1 MGDTA
6 AGKYLSPESNPW
18 LKASYDR
25 AAENILPEIDT
36 SAIQSGRYGGS
47 SWALRKG
54 RAEADLAA
62 GIYGPAYEQERNR
75 QFGAQQYLTGL
86 GEDITQQERNRQFGA
101 QQYIT
106 GLGEQARQGERGYQV
121 GAQQY
126 MTGLGEDA
134 FQQERARQ
142 FGAQQYATGLG
153 EQARQ
158 GERGYQVGAQQ
169 YLTGLGEDTYQ
180 RERERQFGAQQYL
193 TGLGEQATQFGLS
206 QRMQAAGML
215 PGLAQQQQNM
225 AYQNAAALGSVGAQE
240 QGYQQSLMNADKAK
254 YDYNQMAPWQLAQL
268 YASLINGGSG
278 GGTQSQDMY
287 GPSGIQQVAGAGM
300 TGLGTWGMLAA
311 NPATAGYALP
321 IGAGMAGLSLL
332 AGG

>member
-25 AAENILPEIDT
+25 AAENILPGIDT

-62 GIYGPAYEQERNR
+62 GIYGPAYEQERAR

-86 GEDITQQERNRQFGA
+86 GEDITQQERDRQFGA

-126 MTGLGEDA
+126 ITGLGEDA

-169 YLTGLGEDTYQ
+169 FLTGLGEDTYQ
-180 RERERQFGAQQYL
+180 RERERQVGAQQYL
-193 TGLGEQATQFGLS
+193 TGLGEQAAQFGLG

-240 QGYQQSLMNADKAK
+240 TAYQQSLLNAEKEK

-268 YASLINGGSG
+268 YAQLISGAG
-278 GGTQSQDMY
+278 GGTQSQNMY
-287 GPSGIQQVAGAGM
+287 GPSGLQQVAGAGM
-300 TGLGTWGMLAA
+300 AGLGTWGMLAA
-311 NPATAGYALP
+311 NPATAGYAIP